1 MELRSMY
8 YDHIPASRLDL
19 LAVHR
24 MTFLQEGD
32 AEDVAF
38 VLHADVL
45 AYVSYI
51 KLCFNLLVI

>member
-1 MELRSMY
+1 MIIYLQAGL
-8 YDHIPASRLDL
+8 IV